1 MNSPFE
7 VICAFREGTSVID
20 ALDQSFNDYLNDPD
34 PTGLCK
40 PWLIRQYYKLNTVLD
55 FDYTLGGVQ
64 RWHSFSIT

>member
-1 MNSPFE
+1 M
-7 VICAFREGTSVID
+7 ID

-34 PTGLCK
+34 PTGVCK